1 MNKKIKT
8 LIAGGIVLVVL
19 VGAMIALLAINNNQ
33 AAEESSSSSSD
44 SAINVVEKNIN
55 NITKILLRNPQG
67 EITLTQP
74 EEGSYVIEAL
84 GSLPTDET
92 DVKSVFSNLAVI
104 DAAKVVSETP
114 GDLEEYGLAQPQTTA
129 EVFLNDGSS
138 YTLRIGN
145 ESPLGDGYYAML
157 DGDSRLF
164 LLNSVTYEVPCTYGL
179 KDFVYRTLAVNETDA
194 EIEDLVKSI
203 EFYRKDFGRTL
214 YFDQVPDDPYIIYS
228 PVFASAYTMTSPIK
242 AFVDGDN
249 FYNVAGVATS
259 LRADAVVAV
268 FPTEAELTQYGFD
281 DPQAVYT
288 AGMTD
293 GSTMKLYVGNTVTGG
308 LEGSESASSDEIGY
322 YIMKEGIDAIFYV
335 DDYELTFMGV
345 SEFDLLSQVAFAPEL
360 NSLASMEAVAG
371 GTEYNFT
378 FTHTTETTE
387 QGTSTTTTATTLNG
401 SPMDEK
407 LFQNLYMYIISA
419 LAEGIYTDTPS
430 GDAIATITFHATD
443 SSVEPLTVEFHD
455 IGNRKASITING
467 QTRFHTRMTYVTNLL
482 SNLEAAA
489 SGGEINANY

>member
-8 LIAGGIVLVVL
+8 LIIGGIVLVVL
-19 VGAMIALLAINNNQ
+19 LGAMIALMVVNNQ
-33 AAEESSSSSSD
+33 GGERSSSSSSD
-44 SAINVVEKNIN
+44 STVNIVEKNID
-55 NITKILLRNPQG
+55 NITKIVIHNPQG
-67 EITLTQP
+67 EVTLTQP
-74 EEGSYVIEAL
+74 EEGSFAVETL
-84 GSLPTDET
+84 GTLPLETT

-104 DAAKVVSETP
+104 DATKVVSETP
-114 GDLEEYGLAQPQTTA
+114 GDLEEYGLTQPQTTA

-157 DGDSRLF
+157 DGDDKLYLIS
-164 LLNSVTYEVPCTYGL
+164 SATYETHCTYAA
-179 KDFVYRTLAVNETDA
+179 KDFVYRTLAANEEDA
-194 EIEDLVKSI
+194 EIEDLVKSV
-203 EFYRKDFGRTL
+203 EFYRKDFGQTL
-214 YFDQVPDDPYIIYS
+214 YFDQLENDPDVAYS
-228 PVFASAYTMTSPIK
+228 PVYASAYTMTSPIK

-268 FPTEAELTQYGFD
+268 FPTEEELAKYGFD

-293 GSTMKLYVGNTVTGG
+293 GSTFKLYVGNTVTGG
-308 LEGSESASSDEIGY
+308 LDGSTANEVGY
-322 YIMKEGIDAIFYV
+322 YVIKEGIDAIFYM
-335 DDYELTFMGV
+335 DDYQLTFMGV
-345 SEFDLLSQVAFAPEL
+345 SEFELLSQVAFAPEL
-360 NSLASMEAVAG
+360 NSLSSMEVVTSSATYDFA
-371 GTEYNFT
+371 
-378 FTHTTETTE
+378 FTHTTETND
-387 QGTSTTTTATTLNG
+387 QGTSSATTTTTLNG
-401 SPMDEK
+401 SVMDEDLMK
-407 LFQNLYMYIISA
+407 NLYMYVISA

-430 GDAIATITFHATD
+430 GNAVAAITFHATD

-489 SGGEINANY
+489 SGGEVNPNY